1 LDIKEQVMSKL
12 SRWLDK
18 NVTHKT
24 ATQESIEAAAE
35 QIDFYKKQKDN
46 MEKEN
51 ARITEERKV
60 ENQRIHEKQLR
71 SLRRRYSSSKF
82 LDNSPSTDLNS
93 TLG

>member
-1 LDIKEQVMSKL
+1 MSKL

-24 ATQESIEAAAE
+24 ATRESMQAASE
-35 QIDFYKKQKDN
+35 QIDFYKQQ
-46 MEKEN
+46 KEN
-51 ARITEERKV
+51 MQAENTRINEERKV